1 MTKKELQI
9 IMEQYYKFIGIT
21 SKKKQKDILNILTY
35 CKEIRD
41 TSYPM
46 KNSNVTELQ
55 IVEFTA
61 HKEKDMIS
69 INGSLS
75 LVDGDKSENRCFEA
89 YIMGNNEETRVYMDI
104 TRLCVEDE
112 PKIIRT
118 SETLVDNGEE
128 VFIVTKYNQTEFSSE
143 KVFSVTI
150 PSAKEQEAVYRM
162 AELKQLHI

>member
-1 MTKKELQI
+1 MTKKELQLL
-9 IMEQYYKFIGIT
+9 MEQYYKFIGIT
-21 SKKKQKDILNILTY
+21 NKKKQKEILNVLTY

-41 TSYPM
+41 TAYPM
-46 KNSNVTELQ
+46 KDSNVTELQ

-61 HKEKDMIS
+61 RKEKDMIS

-89 YIMGNNEETRVYMDI
+89 YIMGNGEETKVYVDI
-104 TRLCVEDE
+104 TRLCVADE

-118 SETLVDNGEE
+118 SESIVDNGEE
-128 VFIVTKYNQTEFSSE
+128 VLIVTKYNPTESSSE
-143 KVFSVTI
+143 KVFSSVI